1 MRHPSGWDINDHSAV
16 LRPKV
21 LHTPKRMDGPNEPG
35 GRGHMPRLMIEQAWT
50 ARTLSVID

>member
-35 GRGHMPRLMIEQAWT
+35 
-50 ARTLSVID
+50 RTGAYATIND